1 MIYVVKHTV
10 RTLFWFSVLLIAL
23 PLAAG
28 ALWYASQG
36 WPASWHQAKWH
47 STGTAPDPAFT
58 PEARVRI
65 YSARTGRW
73 KSIFAVHSWIAVK
86 PEGASSW
93 SRFEVVGWGRP
104 VRQNA
109 YPVDALWYSNP
120 PVVGYEL
127 SGEAASQAIPKII
140 QAIRSYPHSA
150 RGSYTIWPGPNS
162 NTFVAHVVRQVPELK
177 GELPAR
183 AMGKDYLGQ
192 GLQVAPTPSHT
203 GWQISWNGL
212 AGAALAWEE
221 GLELHVLG
229 ATIGIDPLDLAIKL
243 PSFGRLAI
251 FE

>member
-1 MIYVVKHTV
+1 MIYVLR
-10 RTLFWFSVLLIAL
+10 RTLRTFFWAAVLLIAL
-23 PLAAG
+23 PVSAG
-28 ALWYASQG
+28 ALWFSSQG
-36 WPASWHQAKWH
+36 WPGSWHEAQWH

-58 PEARVRI
+58 PEAVVRI

-86 PEGASSW
+86 PAGASSW

-104 VRQNA
+104 IRQNA

-120 PVVGYEL
+120 PMVSYEL
-127 SGEAASQAIPKII
+127 RGEEARRAIPKIVS
-140 QAIRSYPHSA
+140 AISNYPHSA

-177 GELPAR
+177 AELPAR
-183 AMGKDYLGQ
+183 AMGKDYLGE
-192 GLQVAPTPSHT
+192 GLQFATTPSHT
-203 GWQISWNGL
+203 GWQMSWNGVAGL
-212 AGAALAWEE
+212 AVAWEE

-243 PSFGRLAI
+243 PSFGRLGLL
-251 FE
+251 E